1 MSLVVTTLP
10 TRASI
15 ERRLARAADYFCSM
29 ELAALRYADHEG
41 ANTYIKLFG
50 GCAFKANNLKQ
61 MRKKLHT

>member
-1 MSLVVTTLP
+1 
-10 TRASI
+10 
-15 ERRLARAADYFCSM
+15 M